1 MQIITGNKFKKI
13 CDYIL
18 DEKGFNKTGVTNEIP
33 IYFVKTD
40 YIHSFFTSYKPN
52 HKYKIITHNSDYP
65 IDIKFLNILEDT
77 NLISWFG
84 QNINFNHKKL
94 NSIPIG
100 IANEI
105 WEHGNEE
112 VLLKIISQEIKKNK
126 LIHCS
131 FDINT
136 NRYERTKCV
145 HAMNRNGLVMNQR
158 EKFEDYLTSLGSSFF
173 TLSPNGNGIDCHKL
187 WESLYLKTIPVVTK
201 SINIDFYQHL
211 PIYIIESW
219 EEFNVND
226 LTEELYYNIIKKHE
240 VEKLDINYYSNKIIN
255 IL

>member
-136 NRYERTKCV
+136 NRYERTQCV

-158 EKFEDYLTSLGSSFF
+158 EKFEDYLRNLSRSFF
-173 TLSPNGNGIDCHKL
+173 SLSPNGNGVDCHKL
-187 WESLYLKTIPVVTK
+187 WESLYLKTIPIVT
-201 SINIDFYQHL
+201 SSVNIQFYKNL
-211 PIYIIESW
+211 PILVIPSWSEFDVSTLTIELYQNLMK
-219 EEFNVND
+219 EFNYKN
-226 LTEELYYNIIKKHE
+226 LEFEYFL
-240 VEKLDINYYSNKIIN
+240 NKIKSSK
-255 IL
+255 